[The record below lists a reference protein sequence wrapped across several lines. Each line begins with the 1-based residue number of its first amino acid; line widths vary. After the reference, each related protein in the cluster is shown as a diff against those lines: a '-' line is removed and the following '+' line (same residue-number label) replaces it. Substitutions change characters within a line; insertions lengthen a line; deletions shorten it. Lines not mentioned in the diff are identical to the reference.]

1 MCIFWALIHII
12 QIQTIDAWKGAH
24 ERSGITILMVFS
36 KFSSLLQGMDRDFKG
51 MHGNSQPKC
60 IIYWVSHYRKMKCV
74 LEKHDARHGI
84 MVWPHRAVVKSWE
97 GLIYVV
103 MHAFHKSNH
112 HRGSSMASR
121 GKSPRL
127 KGDPNFL
134 CPLSMSFFYD
144 EHTPCKSPCSNL
156 TLFRVHLPYLGDYL
170 HSLGIN
176 AHNSNSNNRCMT
188 RCTTTVWKT
197 ILVLFSTFSCLL
209 QGMGRYSKEMCE
221 NSQP

>member
-1 MCIFWALIHII
+1 M
-12 QIQTIDAWKGAH
+12 
-24 ERSGITILMVFS
+24 
-36 KFSSLLQGMDRDFKG
+36 
-51 MHGNSQPKC
+51 
-60 IIYWVSHYRKMKCV
+60 
-74 LEKHDARHGI
+74 LEKHDAWRGA
-84 MVWPHRAVVKSWE
+84 MVWPHHALVKIWE
-97 GLIYVV
+97 CYPYVI

-112 HRGSSMASR
+112 RRGSSMVLR

-144 EHTPCKSPCSNL
+144 EHTPCKSPRSNL

-176 AHNSNSNNRCMT
+176 AYNSNLNNRCMK
-188 RCTTTVWKT
+188 RCTRTVWKT
-197 ILVLFSTFSCLL
+197 ILVPFSKLSCLL
-209 QGMGRYSKEMCE
+209 QEMDIYFEEMCG